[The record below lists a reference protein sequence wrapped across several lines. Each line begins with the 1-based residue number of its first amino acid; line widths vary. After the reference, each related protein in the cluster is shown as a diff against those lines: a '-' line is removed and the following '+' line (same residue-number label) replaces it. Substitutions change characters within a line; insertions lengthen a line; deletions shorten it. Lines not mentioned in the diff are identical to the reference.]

1 VRKVL
6 TWAALIIGVLWVLKN
21 PAGAAA
27 AVHQV
32 FNALSTLAA
41 SL

>member
-1 VRKVL
+1 MRKVL
-6 TWAALIIGVLWVLKN
+6 TWAALIIGVLWVLNN

-27 AVHQV
+27 MVHHV
-32 FNALSTLAA
+32 FHALSTLAA